1 MPKSTHRPFEF
12 EGIRLLS
19 SALHAQLMER
29 RRSTLEHDLKNALH
43 GLVSGTELLS
53 KALTATSPR
62 ITPAECLSLLQ
73 QQITRAQH
81 DLNRMLDE
89 IAPAVLETIEF
100 DLQELLVECRHD
112 LRHDLQNVE
121 LTTDLGPRL
130 RIRGCRPRLK
140 DALLYLL
147 FGAMDTMRPATAIEL
162 TTRAYGD
169 TATIELRY
177 RPADGQCPPP
187 AKLGEILQLDGLAI
201 ACEYVGDSVHV
212 RLSAPLASSRSNSA
226 ERLLIVDASRDA
238 ADSLVMLA
246 QLAGFDARAA
256 YDLDSALHLA
266 RTQPPTAILID
277 ADGSIDF
284 GTLASHVRE
293 LAASPRIIAMSHGGL
308 ACAPSA
314 DARLRKP
321 LDLRELRSVLGT

>member
-1 MPKSTHRPFEF
+1 MSKSTHRSFEF

-19 SALHAQLMER
+19 SALHAQLTER

-53 KALTATSPR
+53 RALTTTSPR

-73 QQITRAQH
+73 QQIARAQH

-89 IAPAVLETIEF
+89 IAPAALEVTEF
-100 DLQELLVECRHD
+100 DLAELLEECQHA
-112 LRHDLQNVE
+112 LRHDLQSVE
-121 LTTDLGPRL
+121 LTTDLDPRL
-130 RIRGCRPRLK
+130 RIRGCRTRLK

-147 FGAMDTMRPATAIEL
+147 FGAVDTMRPTTAIEL
-162 TTRAYGD
+162 TTRPYGD

-177 RPADGQCPPP
+177 SPADGQCPPL
-187 AKLGEILQLDGLAI
+187 AKLAEILRIDGLAI
-201 ACEYVGDSVHV
+201 TCEYVDDSAHV
-212 RLSAPLASSRSNSA
+212 RVNAPLASPRSNSA
-226 ERLLIVDASRDA
+226 DRLLIVDASRDA

-256 YDLDSALHLA
+256 YDLDSALQLA
-266 RTQPPTAILID
+266 STQPPTAVLID

-284 GTLASHVRE
+284 GTLASHVGK
-293 LAASPRIIAMSHGGL
+293 LATRPRIIAMSHGEH
-308 ACAPSA
+308 ACDPSA
-314 DARLRKP
+314 DAQLRKP